1 MSDQPNR
8 KGKKEEKRLK
18 EPSPVPDEGGSG
30 ERVEEQREEAQA
42 VLIPH
47 VKCLNPKPFFGRAC
61 FPEDSSFQSTDE
73 EPIPQ

>member
-1 MSDQPNR
+1 MSDQSNK

-18 EPSPVPDEGGSG
+18 EYSPVPDEGRSG

-42 VLIPH
+42 VSIPQ
-47 VKCLNPKPFFGRAC
+47 VKCLNPKPFCGRAC
-61 FPEDSSFQSTDE
+61 FPEDSPFQSTDE